1 MSTRIQENIS
11 KVKESGLIAII
22 RGNYTYLQLQ
32 NIAKTLSGNGVR
44 VMEITLNSLDALN
57 SITKLKKEFGEK
69 IILGAGT
76 VRNVSQLEQ
85 VIEAGAEFS
94 IAPNLD
100 LESVELSIRKDFLH
114 LPGVFTATEIQV
126 AHNAGSRLVKLF
138 PSDVVGPKYLKALR
152 APIDDIDIV
161 PTGGINSKNMHEY
174 IAAGAVAVGVASSL
188 VSSPEQ
194 SMEDL
199 ANKALELVEAWNKA
213 KGH

>member
-1 MSTRIQENIS
+1 M
-11 KVKESGLIAII
+11 
-22 RGNYTYLQLQ
+22 
-32 NIAKTLSGNGVR
+32 
-44 VMEITLNSLDALN
+44 
-57 SITKLKKEFGEK
+57 
-69 IILGAGT
+69 
-76 VRNVSQLEQ
+76 
-85 VIEAGAEFS
+85 
-94 IAPNLD
+94 
-100 LESVELSIRKDFLH
+100 
-114 LPGVFTATEIQV
+114 
-126 AHNAGSRLVKLF
+126 VKLF